1 MTTMILPHSAV
12 TLTPAPKCAALAPR
26 TPTATKTLPVQVAPP
41 ANSRLEG
48 SSPRLVAKTVSQ
60 VKRITTA
67 TLRLR
72 ASPAHLVATQRQ
84 ATLANVSD
92 VHQAHSQRPLEGR
105 VWPRASLVNLV
116 SSPPLVS
123 RRVDSAHLVELIMT
137 PIRPLTVWPARPAH
151 TLAAARPSVLSAWL
165 VRLTAIRVRRHH
177 VQLVWRVNT
186 GRLQQLKPRA
196 SAFSV
201 LLAKRMPTPTV
212 RRSAKTVPSA
222 STVARVPSIP
232 WCAQIL
238 MRSTTTTIHQHHV

>member
-151 TLAAARPSVLSAWL
+151 TLAVARPSVLSAWL

-186 GRLQQLKPRA
+186 GRLPLLSTSA

-201 LLAKRMPTPTV
+201 LPAKRIPTLTV
-212 RRSAKTVPSA
+212 RRSASTAPLTHTAPRAPS
-222 STVARVPSIP
+222 P
-232 WCAQIL
+232 Q
-238 MRSTTTTIHQHHV
+238 